1 MHGRKSWE
9 DNSVSI
15 SLCHA
20 SGNEYNYRFIFEVS
34 RLFVRQQKPD
44 ATYSVSKG
52 EDFPKGYR
60 TLDEIKKG
68 GREYVRIIEQ

>member
-1 MHGRKSWE
+1 M
-9 DNSVSI
+9 SI
-15 SLCHA
+15 K
-20 SGNEYNYRFIFEVS
+20 GNEYNYRFIFEVS